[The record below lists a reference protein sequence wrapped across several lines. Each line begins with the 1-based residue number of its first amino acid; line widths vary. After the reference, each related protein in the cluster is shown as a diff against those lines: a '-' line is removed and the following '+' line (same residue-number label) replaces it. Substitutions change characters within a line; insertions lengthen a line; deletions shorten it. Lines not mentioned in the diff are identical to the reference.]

1 MASFR
6 PARRNPSGA
15 NTTATPAT
23 QSRSNPV
30 SGRCLPKSGIF
41 QISAGDFRR
50 VRPTPANFR
59 VLKTGQEFTEAH
71 HWRGF
76 LQASGPFSLMVEL
89 VGWRRSTDRARL
101 QMDTLQTGNF
111 IGKFAVLGI
120 TEAILAPKTAVPQPL
135 LESFPRQI
143 NRENNSTNR
152 DLPRRIREFRVG
164 NCGAVLIC
172 ACPSK
177 LDLHRRPHAYSCR
190 FQSSIGS
197 FECNVALDMRLRH
210 RNSFTNLC
218 ATS

>member
-1 MASFR
+1 MR
-6 PARRNPSGA
+6 LLPSGGSRDR
-15 NTTATPAT
+15 TKSPA
-23 QSRSNPV
+23 PV
-30 SGRCLPKSGIF
+30 SEKREYSGNRLETF
-41 QISAGDFRR
+41 GSSVAEDRKMGVWRRGPNAQTPLLAGFAAIPRDRSKKDG
-50 VRPTPANFR
+50 
-59 VLKTGQEFTEAH
+59 L
-71 HWRGF
+71 
-76 LQASGPFSLMVEL
+76 L
-89 VGWRRSTDRARL
+89 GWRRSTDRARL
-101 QMDTLQTGNF
+101 QMDSLQTGNF
-111 IGKFAVLGI
+111 TGKFAVLGI
-120 TEAILAPKTAVPQPL
+120 TEVLAPKTAVPQPL